1 MITILGAG
9 GAIGSE
15 LARQLLARTEPL
27 RLVSRN
33 PKPFPGAETMAAD
46 LTDPASTAAA
56 VAGSRIV
63 FLLAGLKYDLDTWR
77 KQWPPVMRNTIE
89 ACKKANAR
97 LVFFDNVYMYGK
109 VDGAMTEQTP
119 FRPSSRKGEVRA
131 EIATMLLREIT
142 AGSLT
147 AMIARA
153 PDFYGPNVRTSMPNL
168 LIFDKLS
175 KGKRA
180 MCLASDSTRH
190 SYAYTPD
197 CAQALMMLS
206 ESDSAWNQTWH
217 VPTAPNPPTGK
228 QFIEMAA
235 RALDVAPKYFVLNRL
250 LLAMAGWFDRTI
262 AELRE
267 MLYQN
272 EFDYLFDSTKFV
284 NAFGAQP
291 TSYPEGIRQSVHAQA
306 ANGNPAAD

>member
-15 LARQLLARTEPL
+15 LARRLLARTEAL

-33 PKPFPGAETMAAD
+33 PKPFTGAEMMAAD

-56 VAGSRIV
+56 VTGSRIV
-63 FLLAGLKYDLDTWR
+63 FLLAGLKYDLDVWR
-77 KQWPPVMRNTIE
+77 KQWPAVMRNTIE
-89 ACKKANAR
+89 ACKKAGAR

-119 FRPSSRKGEVRA
+119 FRPSSRKGGVRA
-131 EIATMLLREIT
+131 EIATMLLREIA
-142 AGSLT
+142 AGNLT

-153 PDFYGPNVRTSMPNL
+153 PDFYGPHVATGIPNL
-168 LIFDKLS
+168 LVFDKLS

-197 CAQALMMLS
+197 CAQALVMLS

-228 QFIEMAA
+228 QFIELAA
-235 RALDVAPKYFVLNRL
+235 RALDTAPKYFVLNRL
-250 LLAMAGWFDRTI
+250 LLAMAGWFDGTI

-272 EFDYLFDSTKFV
+272 EFDYIFDSSKFTDR
-284 NAFGAQP
+284 FGMQP
-291 TSYPEGIRQSVHAQA
+291 ASYPEGIRQSAGAEVA
-306 ANGNPAAD
+306 ARS